1 MEKVWKEKEGVSVEQ
16 KGEIPIRK
24 KVEKKRKDC
33 GMGGGSINFP
43 KWPGWPGEV
52 RGKKD

>member
-24 KVEKKRKDC
+24 KRRKR
-33 GMGGGSINFP
+33 GRTVGWVGGP
-43 KWPGWPGEV
+43 
-52 RGKKD
+52 